1 MAFTQQSTCQRDDH
15 RDCSCTLHLAM
26 QAALRLNSAC
36 SLPGLSAHMVASIK
50 GFVHAN
56 TLHAYQ
62 AHMLKSVHDMT

>member
-1 MAFTQQSTCQRDDH
+1 
-15 RDCSCTLHLAM
+15 M

-56 TLHAYQ
+56 TLQAYQ